1 VNPHDSSTPPSS
13 ISPASKI
20 VLYSNWQSSCSWRV
34 RFALNLKGLTNTFL
48 THPKYLHHYYYR
60 IPYEYKAVDL
70 AKGEHLTPEFE
81 KLNPLHLVPVLVD
94 GDFVVSDSYAIL
106 MYLEEKYPENA
117 LLPVDLRLRALNL
130 QGKSVWRYLIRTLV
144 CDYAWNCV
152 LVPQAANIISSS
164 VQPLVMLG
172 VLVCIGFIWL
182 VLKLI
187 EEKVGPEERLSWA
200 QYNIDKGFIA
210 LEKLLKN
217 SSGKYATGDKIYMEE
232 ERKRRNDYIL
242 TTEDLRTQTNRRCH
256 LQADVFLAPQIAIAA
271 RRFNMDMSKYPTLS
285 MIFESCKA
293 LSEFEASL
301 PERQPDAIQ

>member
-1 VNPHDSSTPPSS
+1 MVNPHDSSTPPSS

-34 RFALNLKGLTNTFL
+34 RFALNLKGL
-48 THPKYLHHYYYR
+48 
-60 IPYEYKAVDL
+60 PYEYKAVDL

-130 QGKSVWRYLIRTLV
+130 Q
-144 CDYAWNCV
+144 
-152 LVPQAANIISSS
+152 AANIISSS

-172 VLVCIGFIWL
+172 

-217 SSGKYATGDKIYMEE
+217 SSGKYATGDKIFMEE

-293 LSEFEASL
+293 LSEFKASL

>member
-1 VNPHDSSTPPSS
+1 MYELFSPRPPSLGPTMVNPHDSSTPPSS
-13 ISPASKI
+13 ISPASKV

-34 RFALNLKGLTNTFL
+34 RFALNLKG
-48 THPKYLHHYYYR
+48 

-130 QGKSVWRYLIRTLV
+130 Q
-144 CDYAWNCV
+144 
-152 LVPQAANIISSS
+152 
-164 VQPLVMLG
+164 
-172 VLVCIGFIWL
+172 
-182 VLKLI
+182 KLI

-217 SSGKYATGDKIYMEE
+217 SSGKYATGDKIYM
-232 ERKRRNDYIL
+232 
-242 TTEDLRTQTNRRCH
+242 
-256 LQADVFLAPQIAIAA
+256 ADVFLAPQIAIAA
-271 RRFNMDMSKYPTLS
+271 RRFNMDMDNERKQSHARTCVFGFCWKVSLLDCDYMKVREETLCPS
-285 MIFESCKA
+285 T
-293 LSEFEASL
+293 LH
-301 PERQPDAIQ
+301 

>member
-1 VNPHDSSTPPSS
+1 MYELFSPRPPSLGPTMVNPHDSSTPPSS
-13 ISPASKI
+13 ISPASKV

-34 RFALNLKGLTNTFL
+34 RFALNLKG
-48 THPKYLHHYYYR
+48 

-130 QGKSVWRYLIRTLV
+130 Q
-144 CDYAWNCV
+144 
-152 LVPQAANIISSS
+152 AANIICSS
-164 VQPLVMLG
+164 VQPLTMLG
-172 VLVCIGFIWL
+172 

-217 SSGKYATGDKIYMEE
+217 SSGKYATGDKIYM
-232 ERKRRNDYIL
+232 
-242 TTEDLRTQTNRRCH
+242 
-256 LQADVFLAPQIAIAA
+256 ADVFLAPQIAIAA
-271 RRFNMDMSKYPTLS
+271 RRFNMDMSKYPTLG

-301 PERQPDAIQ
+301 PERQPDAIQFFMGKTRRSFTLDFQ

>member
-1 VNPHDSSTPPSS
+1 MYELFSPRPPSLGPTMVNPHDSSTPPSS
-13 ISPASKI
+13 ISPASKV

-34 RFALNLKGLTNTFL
+34 RFALNLK
-48 THPKYLHHYYYR
+48 
-60 IPYEYKAVDL
+60 
-70 AKGEHLTPEFE
+70 EFE

-130 QGKSVWRYLIRTLV
+130 Q
-144 CDYAWNCV
+144 
-152 LVPQAANIISSS
+152 AANIICSS
-164 VQPLVMLG
+164 VQPLTMLG
-172 VLVCIGFIWL
+172 

-217 SSGKYATGDKIYMEE
+217 SSGKYATGDKIYM
-232 ERKRRNDYIL
+232 
-242 TTEDLRTQTNRRCH
+242 
-256 LQADVFLAPQIAIAA
+256 ADVFLAPQIAIAA
-271 RRFNMDMSKYPTLS
+271 RRFNMDMSKYPTLG

-301 PERQPDAIQ
+301 PERQPDAIHCLLLPPSIGFRGKGIVVCSKVKCLKL

>member
-1 VNPHDSSTPPSS
+1 MVNPHDSSTPPSS
-13 ISPASKI
+13 ISPASKV

-34 RFALNLKGLTNTFL
+34 RFALNLKGL
-48 THPKYLHHYYYR
+48 
-60 IPYEYKAVDL
+60 PYEYKAVDL

-81 KLNPLHLVPVLVD
+81 KLNPLHFVPVLVD

-106 MYLEEKYPENA
+106 MVGIIEFMRVCFVGIFFDHALNRVFGLKMLLFGQYLEEKYPENA

-130 QGKSVWRYLIRTLV
+130 Q
-144 CDYAWNCV
+144 
-152 LVPQAANIISSS
+152 AANIISSS
-164 VQPLVMLG
+164 VQPLTMLG
-172 VLVCIGFIWL
+172 VQ
-182 VLKLI
+182 KLI
-187 EEKVGPEERLSWA
+187 EEKVGPEEQLSWA

-210 LEKLLKN
+210 LEKLLEN